1 MRLVL
6 IAAAATLAAA
16 CTPAE
21 EVDVMSA
28 GCDARA
34 VGSWNAGEATYS
46 LEATSAG
53 PDCERAVATL
63 IVRDSSGVPIFAEA
77 HLAQHVMMLSHA
89 DDTAAMEAALGEWT
103 DVQSQT
109 SAQLPEWAANADS
122 PVSGE
127 FPFYPH
133 EGIDRAQYEAVRA
146 SNAPMLCYVQGMESL
161 NCMVLEEGGFASIGL
176 QSFPG

>member
-1 MRLVL
+1 MRILL
-6 IAAAATLAAA
+6 IAAAAALAAA

-21 EVDVMSA
+21 ETEVMSA

-34 VGSWNAGEATYS
+34 VGSWTAGEATYS
-46 LEATSAG
+46 LEATTAG
-53 PDCERAVATL
+53 PDCARAVGTFV
-63 IVRDSSGVPIFAEA
+63 VRDSSGAPIYAEA

-89 DDTAAMEAALGEWT
+89 DDTNAMETALGEWT
-103 DVQSQT
+103 TVQAQT
-109 SAQLPEWAANADS
+109 SSQLPEWAANADS

-146 SNAPMLCYVQGMESL
+146 NNLPMLCYVQGMESL
-161 NCMVLEEGGFASIGL
+161 NCLVLEEGGFASIGL